1 MPITDTHPNC
11 VCTRD
16 LYRFELPDGSTISD
30 ITANSDIREL
40 DPRQEP
46 VQVGFQIANTRQ
58 TRIEKRERENERRR
72 LEREAQKQ
80 RRQEGIDPFPF
91 S

>member
-16 LYRFELPDGSTISD
+16 LYEMELPQT
-30 ITANSDIREL
+30 TLTNLQANPDIREIN
-40 DPRQEP
+40 PTQEP

-72 LEREAQKQ
+72 LEREAQRQ